1 MSAEAMA
8 VDNYVSGL
16 HLLGAHRWMACSSVV
31 LVDLLLLLAET
42 DDSGGENRRTSGRA
56 GGGLWTRG
64 PSAALLGRGMVQ
76 CRCNH
81 AGRGR

>member
-42 DDSGGENRRTSGRA
+42 DDSGGENRRT
-56 GGGLWTRG
+56 RG